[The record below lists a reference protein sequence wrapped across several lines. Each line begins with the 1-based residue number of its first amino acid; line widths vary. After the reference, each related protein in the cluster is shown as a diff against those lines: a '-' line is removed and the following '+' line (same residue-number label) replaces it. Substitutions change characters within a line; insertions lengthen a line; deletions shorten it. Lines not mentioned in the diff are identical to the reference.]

1 MTEINIKD
9 LQLKIDKNLLM
20 EFIKSQQFFEI
31 DCFGS
36 LHAFNHLAKTV
47 PVIFRNEKNIE
58 LESNSTNEIIY
69 KVFQKEYKPIIED
82 DIVQITPLGAWQD
95 IIALNRA
102 KMSYFD
108 HQTDGVE
115 VFEDAQLEEIGWQA
129 TALDITYRQLCSHL
143 EQTCEGVFMFYD
155 NGMHFNGFVI
165 LKNLQQA
172 KDEMIN
178 YVVQTIKEKSYNQDD
193 LDDDA
198 LEALAFFNIQ

>member
-9 LQLKIDKNLLM
+9 LHLKIDKDLLM
-20 EFIKSQQFFEI
+20 QFVKSQQFFEI
-31 DCFGS
+31 DCFGT
-36 LHAFNHLAKTV
+36 LHALNKSKQTHPIVFK
-47 PVIFRNEKNIE
+47 NETHFDVHENNINDILTALFSKN
-58 LESNSTNEIIY
+58 
-69 KVFQKEYKPIIED
+69 YKPSIKD
-82 DIVQITPLGAWQD
+82 DVVELTPLGAWQD
-95 IIALNRA
+95 IITLNRS

-108 HQTDGVE
+108 HQTDGIE
-115 VFEDAQLEEIGWQA
+115 VFEHKQLEAIGWQA

-172 KDEMIN
+172 KDEMIQ
-178 YVVQTIKEKSYNQDD
+178 YVVQQVKENRCIKDE

-198 LEALAFFNIQ
+198 LEALAFFNIK

>member
-1 MTEINIKD
+1 
-9 LQLKIDKNLLM
+9 
-20 EFIKSQQFFEI
+20 
-31 DCFGS
+31 
-36 LHAFNHLAKTV
+36 
-47 PVIFRNEKNIE
+47 
-58 LESNSTNEIIY
+58 
-69 KVFQKEYKPIIED
+69 
-82 DIVQITPLGAWQD
+82 
-95 IIALNRA
+95 
-102 KMSYFD
+102 MSYFD